1 MNIDRLRWIGAIAL
15 GGTAALLLSGCE
27 TGMNT
32 PPGAA
37 SFGEPNRQTMMAQ
50 VIDPDPQ
57 YDEAATSSAEH
68 AAQAAERYRTDK
80 VKKPVRASTTQVS
93 GGGSN

>member
-1 MNIDRLRWIGAIAL
+1 MNIDRPRWIGAIAL
-15 GGTAALLLSGCE
+15 GGTAVLLLSGCE

-57 YDEAATSSAEH
+57 YDAAATSSAEH
-68 AAQAAERYRTDK
+68 AAQAVTRYRTDK
-80 VKKPVRASTTQVS
+80 VKQPVKTSTTQVS

>member
-1 MNIDRLRWIGAIAL
+1 MNIDRPRWIGAIAL
-15 GGTAALLLSGCE
+15 GGTAALLLTGCE
-27 TGMNT
+27 TALNA

-57 YDEAATSSAEH
+57 YDEAAISSAEH
-68 AAQAAERYRTDK
+68 AAQAVERYRTDK